1 LGGFKINN
9 KYFSK
14 TLSFIQVLFLVQ
26 ACSYKTKIDSNYYCR
41 QLKVSCIQ
49 SNKVVNFKTSKGDFE
64 VKLVGKDNPVTVS
77 NFLENIY
84 NNIYENKKFYKIINY
99 PQIRFIH
106 GGINPENKS
115 YMERK
120 QNLNKTSPTIPL
132 EIKFKEEIKP
142 RYNYQI
148 KNPSETVNLV
158 NTFESGSIAMVKS
171 GKNKSSSTE
180 FFFVTTKIPELD
192 GRYSIFGK
200 IIKGLDVLEKIN
212 KEDYIKAVQISN

>member
-1 LGGFKINN
+1 M
-9 KYFSK
+9 
-14 TLSFIQVLFLVQ
+14 FLVQ
-26 ACSYKTKIDSNYYCR
+26 ACSYKSKIDSNYYC
-41 QLKVSCIQ
+41 QKLKFSCIQ

-64 VKLVGKDNPVTVS
+64 VKLFGKDNPVTVS
-77 NFLENIY
+77 NFLENIE
-84 NNIYENKKFYKIINY
+84 NNIYVNQKFYKIINY

-106 GGINPENKS
+106 GGVNPENKF
-115 YMERK
+115 YIERK

-148 KNPSETVNLV
+148 KNPNETENLV

-180 FFFVTTKIPELD
+180 FFFVTSKIPELD

>member
-1 LGGFKINN
+1 M
-9 KYFSK
+9 
-14 TLSFIQVLFLVQ
+14 FLVQ
-26 ACSYKTKIDSNYYCR
+26 ACSYRKQFDSNYYCKK
-41 QLKVSCIQ
+41 LKFSCIQ
-49 SNKVVNFKTSKGDFE
+49 TNTVVSFKTSKGDFE
-64 VKLVGKDNPVTVS
+64 VKLFGKDNPVTVS
-77 NFLENIY
+77 NFLENID
-84 NNIYENKKFYKIINY
+84 NNIYVNQKFYKIINY

-106 GGINPENKS
+106 GGVNPENKF
-115 YMERK
+115 YIDRK
-120 QNLNKTSPTIPL
+120 QNLNKTSPSIPL

-158 NTFESGSIAMVKS
+158 NTFESGSIAMVKK

-200 IIKGLDVLEKIN
+200 IIKGLEVLEKIN
-212 KEDYIKAVQISN
+212 KEDYIKAVQIIN

>member
-1 LGGFKINN
+1 M
-9 KYFSK
+9 
-14 TLSFIQVLFLVQ
+14 FLVQ
-26 ACSYKTKIDSNYYCR
+26 ACSYKSKIDSNYYC
-41 QLKVSCIQ
+41 QKLEFSCIQ

-64 VKLVGKDNPVTVS
+64 VKLFGKDNPVTVS
-77 NFLENIY
+77 NFLENID

-106 GGINPENKS
+106 GGVNPKNKS
-115 YMERK
+115 HTELK

-180 FFFVTTKIPELD
+180 FFFVTRKIPELD

-200 IIKGLDVLEKIN
+200 IIKGLEVLEKIN

>member
-1 LGGFKINN
+1 M
-9 KYFSK
+9 
-14 TLSFIQVLFLVQ
+14 FLVQ
-26 ACSYKTKIDSNYYCR
+26 ACSYKSKIDSNYYC
-41 QLKVSCIQ
+41 QKLKLSCIK
-49 SNKVVNFKTSKGDFE
+49 SNKVVHFKTTKGDFE
-64 VKLVGKDNPVTVS
+64 VKLFGKDNPVTVS
-77 NFLENIY
+77 NLLENIE
-84 NNIYENKKFYKIINY
+84 NNIYVNQKFYKIINY

-106 GGINPENKS
+106 GGVNQENEF
-115 YMERK
+115 YNEIK
-120 QNLNKTSPTIPL
+120 QNLNKTIPSIPL

-180 FFFVTTKIPELD
+180 FFFVTSKIPELD

-212 KEDYIKAVQISN
+212 KEDYIKTVQISN

>member
-1 LGGFKINN
+1 
-9 KYFSK
+9 
-14 TLSFIQVLFLVQ
+14 LFLIQ
-26 ACSYKTKIDSNYYCR
+26 ACSFKNNTDSNYYC
-41 QLKVSCIQ
+41 QKLQIICIQ
-49 SNKVVNFKTSKGDFE
+49 DNKIISFKTSKGDIE
-64 VKLVGKDNPVTVS
+64 VKLFGKDIPVTVS
-77 NFLENIY
+77 NFLENID
-84 NNIYENKKFYKIINY
+84 NNIYVNQKFYKIVNF

-106 GGINPENKS
+106 SGVNPENKS
-115 YMERK
+115 YIERQ
-120 QNLNKTSPTIPL
+120 QNLNKKSPTIPL

-158 NTFESGSIAMVKS
+158 NTFESGTIAMVKS